1 MHGLINRVIHR
12 YIREKYGAAT
22 WRRVARRAG
31 VQPPRFEG
39 LQRSPD
45 RVTRRLICH
54 LVRLSQQEERRVL
67 RDLGQFAV
75 SHPAA
80 APYVQLLRFGG
91 AGYAGFLGS
100 LEDLPVRLQMLLPG
114 GEVPDFEVAQIDVG
128 RFYLIC
134 RSNLSG
140 FGSGLVGLLEGMA
153 EIYETPA
160 DIQHLARVEGRQTC
174 DLLSV
179 QLLAEQGRTTGM
191 LAANCG
197 AAV

>member
-31 VQPPRFEG
+31 IQPHRFEG

-45 RVTRRLICH
+45 RGTRRLVCH
-54 LVRLSQQEERRVL
+54 LVRLGQQEERRVL
-67 RDLGQFAV
+67 RDLGRFAV

-80 APYVQLLRFGG
+80 TPYVQLLRFGG

-100 LEDLPVRLQMLLPG
+100 LEDLPVRLRMLLPG
-114 GEVPDFEVAQIDVG
+114 GEVPEFEVAQTDVG

-134 RSNLSG
+134 RSNLTR
-140 FGSGLVGLLEGMA
+140 FGAGLVGLLEGMA

-160 DIQHLARVEGRQTC
+160 DIQHLARVEGRQGC

-179 QLLAEQGRTTGM
+179 QLFAGQGRTADVQT
-191 LAANCG
+191 ASCG
-197 AAV
+197 AAA